1 MKKFTEFVKKHKKG
15 LIILAVIL
23 VIVIV
28 IAVLVHRTKKKA
40 EDMLAG
46 MAQETFVLEK
56 RNLVK
61 SVSST
66 GKISSAE
73 KKDII
78 VAELANT
85 KIASINVSLGD
96 MVNAGDILCTLDTED
111 IERNLENARTDLA
124 ISQKKTANSME
135 NEGRNLYNTQL
146 DAVLDTNRNLEALD
160 KAQRIYDTEQGEKA
174 EASRIYDKVENIYE
188 DYWDED
194 LYYEYQEKLMQV
206 KKELEDYTDSE
217 AAEEADPNDNIYTR
231 YEELIDL
238 KNDLSNKI
246 ANLETAKNKME
257 GAKSST
263 DAAGKNLD
271 SAEDNLKS
279 AKEKQ
284 EDNYRKDVSGVKNA
298 ENNYENAKLDSTVAS
313 RTYED
318 NVRKFEKQLEN
329 ATVRAPFK
337 GLVTAINFDPGDT
350 YNGQTLIMLE
360 DMSTYIIE
368 ASVDE
373 YDISLVKVGQNVK
386 FKTNATGDEELEAV
400 VTEIA
405 PRATVVAAAN
415 GSAAAAASSVANYA
429 VKMKIL
435 SDCSNL
441 RLDMTAK
448 VNIIVDSADNVY
460 AVPFAAV
467 QTDDAGEKYIEIEDD
482 SATEASAPTFDKED
496 MKDPAKQQ
504 EAIQAAM
511 NAAAGNAPTKRIPVT
526 VGVETDYYVEIE
538 SPELYDG
545 MSVIVPSS
553 GGGMDEL
560 MSMMGAMGGM

>member
-174 EASRIYDKVENIYE
+174 EASRIYDEVEDVYE
-188 DYWDED
+188 EYWDED
-194 LYYEYQEKLMQV
+194 EYYDLKEELAQV
-206 KKELEDYTDSE
+206 NRELEPYIGNEPSKDDTTSDYYK
-217 AAEEADPNDNIYTR
+217 NYK
-231 YEELIDL
+231 YLIDRAAY
-238 KNDLSNKI
+238 LSNRI
-246 ANLETAKNKME
+246 NNLETAKSNLST
-257 GAKSST
+257 AKNST
-263 DAAGKNLD
+263 DSASRNLD
-271 SAEDNLKS
+271 SAEDNLTD
-279 AKEKQ
+279 AKRKQ

-405 PRATVVAAAN
+405 PRATVAAAAN
-415 GSAAAAASSVANYA
+415 GSAAAAASSVASYA